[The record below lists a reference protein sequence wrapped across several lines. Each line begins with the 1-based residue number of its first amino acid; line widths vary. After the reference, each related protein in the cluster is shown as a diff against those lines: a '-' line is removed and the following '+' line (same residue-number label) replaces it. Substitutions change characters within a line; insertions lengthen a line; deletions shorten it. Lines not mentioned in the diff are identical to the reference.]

1 MIFTTMFC
9 FTLNFL
15 KLSRKFIPLFADLQ
29 LSDEV
34 CREAFWRRFSPHP
47 RHSHYSR
54 HNHHVMLMAIMKIHH
69 HHPPDHDDDDDNVCH
84 HHYHLNHHHSRM
96 SILIGDF

>member
-1 MIFTTMFC
+1 MFC
-9 FTLNFL
+9 FTRNFL

-54 HNHHVMLMAIMKIHH
+54 HNHHADADDDYEDPHH
-69 HHPPDHDDDDDNVCH
+69 HHHPDHDDDDSVCH
-84 HHYHLNHHHSRM
+84 HQYHLNHHYSGM

>member
-9 FTLNFL
+9 FTRNFL

-54 HNHHVMLMAIMKIHH
+54 HNHHVMLMAIMKI
-69 HHPPDHDDDDDNVCH
+69 
-84 HHYHLNHHHSRM
+84 LIITI
-96 SILIGDF
+96 ILTMIMMIMFVTIIITLIIAILGCQYC

>member
-9 FTLNFL
+9 FTRNFL

-34 CREAFWRRFSPHP
+34 CREAFWRRFSPH
-47 RHSHYSR
+47 HSHYSR
-54 HNHHVMLMAIMKIHH
+54 HNHYVMLMAIMKIL
-69 HHPPDHDDDDDNVCH
+69 VITII
-84 HHYHLNHHHSRM
+84 LTM
-96 SILIGDF
+96 MMIIMFVTISITLIIIILECQY

>member
-9 FTLNFL
+9 FTRNFL

-54 HNHHVMLMAIMKIHH
+54 HNHHVMLMTIMKI
-69 HHPPDHDDDDDNVCH
+69 
-84 HHYHLNHHHSRM
+84 LIITI
-96 SILIGDF
+96 ILTMMMIIMFVTIIITLIIIIILGYQY